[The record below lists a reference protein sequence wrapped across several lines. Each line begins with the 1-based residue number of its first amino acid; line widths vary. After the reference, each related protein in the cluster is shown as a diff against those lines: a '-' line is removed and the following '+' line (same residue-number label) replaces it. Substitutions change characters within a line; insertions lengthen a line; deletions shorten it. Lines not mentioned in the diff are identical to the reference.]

1 MQLLEHNSI
10 SKYEVKMKDGF
21 TKCGCASIDVSVGD
35 CDKNAK
41 TIVKEV
47 IKADKLGI
55 KLLALPELCVC
66 GYTCGDLLLRDTLLD
81 GVEKAIE
88 YVLKNTAKTDVVAV
102 IGAPLRNGGKLFN
115 CAVAIYKGE
124 ILGVVPK
131 ENVPNYGEF
140 YEARYFTSGRD
151 TDFVEIETAGRK
163 APFGQMVFV
172 NENLKEYAFG
182 VEICEDMW
190 VANSPSTALTEN
202 GANIIVNLSASDEVI
217 GKAEYR
223 KSLVIAHS
231 GKLNCGYIY
240 ASAGEGESTTD
251 LVFAGHGLIAESGNI
266 IEESALFE
274 NALIYTDIDVKR
286 ISYEKRRVNTFK
298 TAGNIRRIS
307 FGQALSQ
314 NKLTRKFSP
323 APFVPADEEKRN
335 DRCELILKMQAM
347 GLKKRLEHTNFKK
360 IVVGLSGGLD
370 SALALLVIVKAV
382 DCLNMDRK
390 SILAVTMP
398 CFGTTKRTKS
408 NAEILANGL
417 GVDFKSVNISKS
429 VESHFEDIGQSKE
442 TFDVTFENAQARER
456 TQVLMD
462 IANKEGGLV
471 VGTGDLSELA
481 LGWATYN
488 GDHMSMYGVNGSIPK
503 TLVRYLVK
511 YYADTCDSSDA
522 RKALLDILDT
532 PVSPELLPSKDEE
545 ISQQTENIVGP
556 YELHDFF
563 LYYIVR
569 WGYSPKK
576 VYRIALD
583 TFDEKYDK
591 ETILKWLKNFYK
603 RFFAQQFKRSCL
615 PDGPK
620 VGSVTL
626 SPRGDWRMP
635 SDASAN
641 LWLKELENI

>member
-1 MQLLEHNSI
+1 
-10 SKYEVKMKDGF
+10 MKDGF
-21 TKCGCASIDVSVGD
+21 IKCGCASIDVSVGD
-35 CDKNAK
+35 CEKNAK
-41 TIVKEV
+41 AIVEEV
-47 IKADKLGI
+47 IKADKLCI
-55 KLLALPELCVC
+55 KLLALHELCVC
-66 GYTCGDLLLRDTLLD
+66 GYTCGDLLLHDTLLD

-88 YVLKNTAKTDVVAV
+88 YVLKNTSKTDVVTV

-115 CAVAIYKGE
+115 CAVVIYKGE

-131 ENVPNYGEF
+131 ENIPNYGEF
-140 YEARYFTSGRD
+140 YEARYFVGGCD
-151 TDFVEIETAGRK
+151 TDFIEIEVAGRTV
-163 APFGQMVFV
+163 PFGQMVFV
-172 NENLKEYAFG
+172 NESLKEYAFG

-190 VANSPSTALTEN
+190 VANSPSIALTEN
-202 GANIIVNLSASDEVI
+202 GANIIVNISASDEVI

-223 KSLVIAHS
+223 KTLVTAHS
-231 GKLNCGYIY
+231 GKLNCGYVY

-251 LVFAGHGLIAESGNI
+251 MVFAGHNLIAENGNI
-266 IEESALFE
+266 LEESALFE
-274 NALIYTDIDVKR
+274 NSLIYTDIDVKR
-286 ISYEKRRVNTFK
+286 IAYEKRRVNTFK
-298 TAGNIRRIS
+298 AAEDLGYVY
-307 FGQALSQ
+307 FEQDLSQ

-323 APFVPADEEKRN
+323 TPFVPSDEEKRN

-347 GLKKRLEHTNFKK
+347 GLKKRLAHTNSKR

-370 SALALLVIVKAV
+370 SALALLVMVKAV
-382 DCLNMDRK
+382 DSLNMDRK

-398 CFGTTKRTKS
+398 CFGTTSRTKS

-417 GVDFKSVNISKS
+417 GVDFKSVNISEA
-429 VESHFEDIGQSKE
+429 VERHFEDIGQSKE
-442 TFDVTFENAQARER
+442 TLDVTFENAQARER

-511 YYADTCDSSDA
+511 YYADTCDSDDA

-532 PVSPELLPSKDEE
+532 PVSPELLPSKNEE
-545 ISQQTENIVGP
+545 ISQQTESIVGP

-563 LYYIVR
+563 LYYIIR

-576 VYRIALD
+576 VYRIARD
-583 TFDEKYDK
+583 TFAGKYDK
-591 ETILKWLKNFYK
+591 ETLLKWLKNFYK
-603 RFFAQQFKRSCL
+603 RFFTQQFKRSCL

-635 SDASAN
+635 SDASAR
-641 LWLKELENI
+641 LWLKELESL

>member
-1 MQLLEHNSI
+1 
-10 SKYEVKMKDGF
+10 MKDGF
-21 TKCGCASIDVSVGD
+21 IKCGCASIDVIVGD
-35 CDKNAK
+35 CEKNAK
-41 TIVKEV
+41 AIFEEI
-47 IKADKLGI
+47 IKADKLCI

-66 GYTCGDLLLRDTLLD
+66 GYTCGDLLLHDTLLD

-88 YVLKNTAKTDVVAV
+88 YVLKNTSKTDVVTV

-131 ENVPNYGEF
+131 ENIPNYGEF
-140 YEARYFTSGRD
+140 YEARYFVGGCD
-151 TDFVEIETAGRK
+151 TDFIEIEVAGRT
-163 APFGQMVFV
+163 APFGQAVFV
-172 NENLKEYAFG
+172 NESLKEYAFG

-190 VANSPSTALTEN
+190 VANSPSIALTEN
-202 GANIIVNLSASDEVI
+202 GANIIVNISASDEVI

-223 KSLVIAHS
+223 KTLVTAHS

-251 LVFAGHGLIAESGNI
+251 MVFAGHNLIAESGNI
-266 IEESALFE
+266 LEESALFE
-274 NALIYTDIDVKR
+274 NSLICTDIDVKR
-286 ISYEKRRVNTFK
+286 IAYEKRRVNTFK
-298 TAGNIRRIS
+298 AAEDLGYVY
-307 FGQALSQ
+307 FEQDLSQ

-323 APFVPADEEKRN
+323 TPFVPSDEEKRN

-347 GLKKRLEHTNFKK
+347 GLKKRLAHTNSKR

-370 SALALLVIVKAV
+370 SALALLVMVKAV
-382 DCLNMDRK
+382 DSLDMDRK

-398 CFGTTKRTKS
+398 CFGTTSRTKS

-429 VESHFEDIGQSKE
+429 VERHFEDIGQSKE
-442 TFDVTFENAQARER
+442 TLDVTFENAQARER

-511 YYADTCDSSDA
+511 YYADTCDSDDA

-532 PVSPELLPSKDEE
+532 PVSPELLPSKNEE
-545 ISQQTENIVGP
+545 ISQQTESIVGP

-563 LYYIVR
+563 LYYIIR

-576 VYRIALD
+576 VYRIARN
-583 TFDEKYDK
+583 TFAGKYDK
-591 ETILKWLKNFYK
+591 ETLLKWLKNFYK

-635 SDASAN
+635 SDASAR
-641 LWLKELENI
+641 LWLKELESL

>member
-1 MQLLEHNSI
+1 
-10 SKYEVKMKDGF
+10 MKDGF
-21 TKCGCASIDVSVGD
+21 IKCGCASIDVSVGD
-35 CDKNAK
+35 CEKNAK
-41 TIVKEV
+41 AIVEEI
-47 IKADKLGI
+47 IKADKLCI

-66 GYTCGDLLLRDTLLD
+66 GYTCGDLLLHDTLLD

-88 YVLKNTAKTDVVAV
+88 YVLKNTSKTDVVTV

-115 CAVAIYKGE
+115 CAVVIYKGE

-131 ENVPNYGEF
+131 ENIPNYGEF
-140 YEARYFTSGRD
+140 YEARYFVGGCD
-151 TDFVEIETAGRK
+151 TDFIEIEVAGRT
-163 APFGQMVFV
+163 APFGQAVFV
-172 NENLKEYAFG
+172 NESLKEYAFG

-190 VANSPSTALTEN
+190 VADSPSIALTEN
-202 GANIIVNLSASDEVI
+202 GANIIVNISASDEVI

-223 KSLVIAHS
+223 KTLVTAHS

-251 LVFAGHGLIAESGNI
+251 MVFAGHNLIAESGNI
-266 IEESALFE
+266 LEESALFE
-274 NALIYTDIDVKR
+274 NSLIYTDIDVKR
-286 ISYEKRRVNTFK
+286 IAYEKRRVNTFK
-298 TAGNIRRIS
+298 AAEDLGYVY
-307 FGQALSQ
+307 FEQDLSQ

-323 APFVPADEEKRN
+323 TPFVPSDEEKRN

-347 GLKKRLEHTNFKK
+347 GLKKRLAHTNSKR

-370 SALALLVIVKAV
+370 SALALLVMVKAV
-382 DCLNMDRK
+382 DSLDMDRK

-398 CFGTTKRTKS
+398 CFGTTSRTKS

-429 VESHFEDIGQSKE
+429 VERHFEDIGQSKE
-442 TFDVTFENAQARER
+442 TLDVTFENAQARER

-511 YYADTCDSSDA
+511 YYADTCDSDDA

-532 PVSPELLPSKDEE
+532 PVSPELLPSKNEE
-545 ISQQTENIVGP
+545 ISQQTESIVGP

-563 LYYIVR
+563 LYYIIR

-576 VYRIALD
+576 VYRIARN
-583 TFDEKYDK
+583 TFAGKYDK
-591 ETILKWLKNFYK
+591 ETLLKWLKNFYK

-635 SDASAN
+635 SDASAR
-641 LWLKELENI
+641 LWLDELETL

>member
-1 MQLLEHNSI
+1 
-10 SKYEVKMKDGF
+10 MKDGF
-21 TKCGCASIDVSVGD
+21 IKCGCASIDVSVGD
-35 CDKNAK
+35 CEKNAK
-41 TIVKEV
+41 AIVEEI
-47 IKADKLGI
+47 IKADKLCI

-66 GYTCGDLLLRDTLLD
+66 GYTCGDLLLHDTLLD

-88 YVLKNTAKTDVVAV
+88 YVLKNTSKTDVVTV

-115 CAVAIYKGE
+115 CAVVIYKGE

-131 ENVPNYGEF
+131 ENIPNYGEF
-140 YEARYFTSGRD
+140 YEARYFVGGCD
-151 TDFVEIETAGRK
+151 TDFIEIEVAGRT
-163 APFGQMVFV
+163 APFGQAVFV
-172 NENLKEYAFG
+172 NESLKEYAFG

-190 VANSPSTALTEN
+190 VADSPSIALTKN
-202 GANIIVNLSASDEVI
+202 GANIIVNISASDEVI

-223 KSLVIAHS
+223 KTLVTAHS

-251 LVFAGHGLIAESGNI
+251 MVFAGHNLIAESGNI
-266 IEESALFE
+266 LEESALFE
-274 NALIYTDIDVKR
+274 NSLIYTDIDVKR
-286 ISYEKRRVNTFK
+286 IAYEKRRVNTFK
-298 TAGNIRRIS
+298 AAEDLGYVY
-307 FGQALSQ
+307 FEQDLSQ

-323 APFVPADEEKRN
+323 TPFVPSDEEKRN

-347 GLKKRLEHTNFKK
+347 GLKKRLAHTNSKR

-370 SALALLVIVKAV
+370 SALALLVMVKAV
-382 DCLNMDRK
+382 DSLDMDRK

-398 CFGTTKRTKS
+398 CFGTTSRTKS

-429 VESHFEDIGQSKE
+429 VERHFEDIGQSKE
-442 TFDVTFENAQARER
+442 TLDVTFENAQARER

-511 YYADTCDSSDA
+511 YYADTCDSDDA

-532 PVSPELLPSKDEE
+532 PVSPELLPSKNEE
-545 ISQQTENIVGP
+545 ISQQTESIVGP

-563 LYYIVR
+563 LYYIIR

-576 VYRIALD
+576 VYRIARN
-583 TFDEKYDK
+583 TFAGKYDK
-591 ETILKWLKNFYK
+591 ETLLKWLKNFYK

-635 SDASAN
+635 SDASAR
-641 LWLKELENI
+641 LWLDELETL